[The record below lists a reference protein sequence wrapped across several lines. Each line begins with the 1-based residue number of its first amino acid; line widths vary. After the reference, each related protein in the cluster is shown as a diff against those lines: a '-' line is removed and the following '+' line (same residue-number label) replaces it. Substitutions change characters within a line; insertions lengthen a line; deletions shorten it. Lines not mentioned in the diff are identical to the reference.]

1 MAAPPG
7 RSRVAILGAGNVGRA
22 LIARIDELRA
32 NGQDD
37 ASVRLASPRSVPMGS
52 ESVSNESVSSG
63 SVADGY
69 LAGASVAGVLVK
81 NLVSPRSPSV
91 ARQLLT
97 ADGPGLI
104 DQADVVV
111 ELLGGVEPAATLML
125 QALRA
130 GKRVVSANKA
140 ALAERWDEFVPY
152 LREGTLY
159 FEAAV
164 MAGTPIIGSLA
175 GALRGCRPLELH
187 AVLNGT
193 TTFILS
199 RLEAGEEFGPAL
211 AEAQRLGY
219 AEADPALDIGGFDA
233 AHKLALI
240 GRLAFDPQL
249 SWKELAAHTHG
260 ISHLT
265 PAIVREAMEDGGSV
279 RLVGSIYP
287 GEAAWRARVR
297 TVYLPAGH
305 PLTATAESG
314 NALLL
319 RARDLGEVLVQGPGA
334 GGEATAA
341 AVLADLLQAL
351 AGRPGPAPLPLA
363 APLPKEYRVE
373 DLGELIKA

>member
-1 MAAPPG
+1 M
-7 RSRVAILGAGNVGRA
+7 
-22 LIARIDELRA
+22 
-32 NGQDD
+32 
-37 ASVRLASPRSVPMGS
+37 
-52 ESVSNESVSSG
+52 SNESVSSG